1 MRLAALLLIFFAFA
15 GCDESQWP
23 DDVPRC
29 IKDKVRNDDPL
40 EVWRYT
46 YQQQTVYLI
55 VPDCCDQF
63 TVVYSS
69 SCDYLCAPSGGITGD
84 GDGKCP
90 EFSDEATHGELL
102 WKAD

>member
-1 MRLAALLLIFFAFA
+1 MRLTALLLILLAFA

-29 IKDKVRNDDPL
+29 IKGKVRNDDPL

-46 YQQQTVYLI
+46 YQQQTVYVI

-63 TVVYSS
+63 TAVYSS
-69 SCDYLCAPSGGITGD
+69 SCDYLCAPSGGIAGS

-90 EFSDEATHGELL
+90 EFSDKATNGELL